1 MIFNKSIEIDL
12 NNLPSL
18 LRKEY
23 NRLLDFYDKGDED
36 LFSIHEEVFEACVK
50 QNYIDGKIS
59 KQQQEKLFNVIGLY

>member
-1 MIFNKSIEIDL
+1 MFFNKSVEIDL
-12 NNLPSL
+12 NNLPSI

-23 NRLLDFYDKGDED
+23 YKLLNFFNKNEED
-36 LFSIHEEVFEACVK
+36 LFSIHEEVFEASIK